1 MAHRNKNTENAVN
14 KWKSLDTDV
23 LGNPTDPP
31 GNGNGNG
38 ATVTLENPI
47 TESTRDD
54 EGLLT
59 VKTTTKGEGE
69 IDEPSKE
76 AKERFSNLS
85 KEEQKK
91 VTDKYLADKKAVESS
106 KIISQVPIRGA
117 MKIKAGPDIKDV
129 KLREFPPGSISGP
142 PPDEST
148 TKKIKFKSSKH
159 KSNLKSVKHKKIKG
173 TGIAS
178 CSGDECK
185 PFENKPIDDHFSDKS
200 ISEAKQ
206 KRINKR
212 ARKKAGLGSGSGQQ
226 KRHKNKIPLKIRLHR
241 MFNK

>member
-1 MAHRNKNTENAVN
+1 MAHRNQNTENAVN
-14 KWKSLDTDV
+14 KWKSPAADV

-31 GNGNGNG
+31 GSGNGNG
-38 ATVTLENPI
+38 ATVTLEDPI

-106 KIISQVPIRGA
+106 NIISQVPTRGA
-117 MKIKAGPDIKDV
+117 MKIGTGPDIKNV
-129 KLREFPPGSISGP
+129 KLREFPPSSISGP

-148 TKKIKFKSSKH
+148 TKKIKFKSNKYKSK
-159 KSNLKSVKHKKIKG
+159 LKSVKKQRTRG
-173 TGIAS
+173 SGLAS
-178 CSGDECK
+178 TCTSNSC
-185 PFENKPIDDHFSDKS
+185 PQFENKGLSSMFSGNKKS
-200 ISEAKQ
+200 KKG
-206 KRINKR
+206 KRGRNKTSYR
-212 ARKKAGLGSGSGQQ
+212 QH
-226 KRHKNKIPLKIRLHR
+226 KR
-241 MFNK
+241 